1 MKKSISFEFF
11 KLIYPFEGKAEIIG
25 LGWPII
31 CLPLGS
37 LRVLFNWVMQFSVGA
52 TSLEFFRE
60 IFFVCFSDF
69 ALDLATI
76 PFLDKG
82 SRTLLLITGFL
93 TSFGFVEA
101 VFF

>member
-25 LGWPII
+25 LGWPIM

-52 TSLEFFRE
+52 TSLEFF
-60 IFFVCFSDF
+60 
-69 ALDLATI
+69 
-76 PFLDKG
+76 
-82 SRTLLLITGFL
+82 
-93 TSFGFVEA
+93 
-101 VFF
+101 